1 MGQLT
6 CEAGLARDFL
16 FLFVIVSANSFRSK
30 VQRNA
35 NLNKLLKVSRVNSF
49 SIWLL
54 KPELYVCSLF

>member
-49 SIWLL
+49 SI
-54 KPELYVCSLF
+54 